1 MSKKLHIPLTFSDLV
16 ELKTSSSTH
25 RKYSLHTKFVK
36 ILEIHKH
43 FSENLVNESGNVPRR
58 GPVPKFS
65 DFEVVALLMTA
76 ETESIDSEK
85 RLSDS

>member
-1 MSKKLHIPLTFSDLV
+1 MSKKLHISLILSNLV

-36 ILEIHKH
+36 ILEIHKL

-58 GPVPKFS
+58 GHVPKSS

-76 ETESIDSEK
+76 EIENIDSEK
-85 RLSDS
+85 RLFDS